1 MVGVA
6 SGSLPAPAAKLASG
20 KNLDQPTTSKAYPPS
35 SIEPYQS
42 SAGVVVVQARLNAAT
57 TDAHWTKFLPEKDPY
72 VVQSLLDSA
81 SIIFQFLF

>member
-6 SGSLPAPAAKLASG
+6 YRSLPYPAVKLASE
-20 KNLDQPTTSKAYPPS
+20 KYLDQPTTSKAYPPS

-42 SAGVVVVQARLNAAT
+42 SAGEVVVQARLNAAT
-57 TDAHWTKFLPEKDPY
+57 TDAHWTKVLPPNDPA